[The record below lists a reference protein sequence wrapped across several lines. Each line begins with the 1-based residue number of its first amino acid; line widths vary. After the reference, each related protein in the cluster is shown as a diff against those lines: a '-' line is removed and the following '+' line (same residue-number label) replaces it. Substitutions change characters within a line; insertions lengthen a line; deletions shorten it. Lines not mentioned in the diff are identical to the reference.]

1 MTSLLKSL
9 PKLPNAR
16 ANDTPQVIV
25 IVGPTASGKTS
36 LAISLAKKLHGE
48 IISADSRQVYRGM
61 DIGSGKDL
69 KEYGKVPYHLID
81 IVSPKTNFTLAQW
94 QKAAYKAIDDIV
106 ARGKVA
112 IVCGGTGLYIQALVE
127 GYTLPSV
134 TLSSSKG
141 DKTNAMLRQA
151 QHDIRVK
158 LQKLTLAQLLAR
170 LRKVDPKTYKIIDR
184 NNRRRIERAVEIYYQ
199 TGKPKSQQIKPQK
212 PPYEFILIGVKRSPE
227 TLRERI
233 NQRLDQRLK
242 QGMVA
247 EVKRLHDQGV
257 SWKRL
262 ESFGLE
268 YRFVAYFLQKKIT
281 RIEMREQLQKAI
293 WQFSRRQMT
302 WFRGMNVEW
311 IEVK

>member
-1 MTSLLKSL
+1 MISLLKSL
-9 PKLPNAR
+9 PKLPSAR

-36 LAISLAKKLHGE
+36 LAVSLAKKLRGE

-112 IVCGGTGLYIQALVE
+112 IVCGGTGLYVQALVE
-127 GYTLPSV
+127 GYTLPLDKNIQSKVSRV
-134 TLSSSKG
+134 T
-141 DKTNAMLRQA
+141 
-151 QHDIRVK
+151 

-170 LRKVDPKTYKIIDR
+170 LKKIDPKTYKIIDR

-199 TGKPKSQQIKPQK
+199 TGKPKSQQEKPQK
-212 PPYEFILIGVKRSPE
+212 PPYEFIMIGVKRSPE
-227 TLRERI
+227 KLRERI

-247 EVKRLHDQGV
+247 EVKRLHAQGV

-268 YRFVAYFLQKKIT
+268 YRFVAHFLQKKIT

-302 WFRGMNVEW
+302 WFRRMNVEW
-311 IEVK
+311 IETK